1 MCGALGVWEVFVG
14 DRGGNKAGNE
24 GRKRQRG
31 GGGEGGGVVMAKPE
45 AGGCPEGCG
54 AMDPAFSVDL
64 VHARFVDVA
73 WYMLDNFSC

>member
-1 MCGALGVWEVFVG
+1 VG
-14 DRGGNKAGNE
+14 IKLETKGE
-24 GRKRQRG
+24 KRQRG
-31 GGGEGGGVVMAKPE
+31 GGEGGSVVMAKPE
-45 AGGCPEGCG
+45 AGGCPEGCA

>member
-1 MCGALGVWEVFVG
+1 MGIKLETKGE
-14 DRGGNKAGNE
+14 
-24 GRKRQRG
+24 KRQRRG
-31 GGGEGGGVVMAKPE
+31 GGGEGGSVVMAKPE

-64 VHARFVDVA
+64 VLARFVDVA